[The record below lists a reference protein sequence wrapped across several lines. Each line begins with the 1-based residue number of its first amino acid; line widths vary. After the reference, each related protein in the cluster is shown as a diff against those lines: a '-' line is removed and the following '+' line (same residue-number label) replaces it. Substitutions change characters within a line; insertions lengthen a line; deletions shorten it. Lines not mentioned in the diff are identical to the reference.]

1 MCEIYLKLTIKT
13 LERCQQVGMMETVQF
28 SSLHNSWK
36 IFDVID
42 VVPGTEE
49 ISHVSSIADL
59 EQVNTV
65 SVIPEQF
72 VRKVSRL
79 SFPNNLYKV
88 IGLCVSLNV
97 PL

>member
-1 MCEIYLKLTIKT
+1 MSTSWDDGNGAVQLSPQL
-13 LERCQQVGMMETVQF
+13 MENIWRYWRRSGNWRDFT
-28 SSLHNSWK
+28 
-36 IFDVID
+36 
-42 VVPGTEE
+42 
-49 ISHVSSIADL
+49 HVSSIADL

-88 IGLCVSLNV
+88 IGHCVSLNM